1 MMAIRTKFRFQ
12 AIRSAHRTRVLLSE
26 GGSTSARQAITAL
39 ASKGC
44 EVEICDPDPFCLGRF
59 SSLVH
64 RYHRCPPLGADPEAY
79 LSFILDLVTGGRF
92 DVLLPIHEQGFLF
105 AKAHELISPH
115 VAMAL
120 PSFASY
126 EQAHSKVG
134 FSHLLSNLDLPH
146 PTTQF
151 AESRHDVPRNHSY
164 PFVIKTAI
172 GTASRGTWVISS
184 PQALARALDE
194 ADAGRAGEP
203 LLLQEFIPGPVEHAQ
218 AVFCKGRLV
227 GHHVY
232 RQIARGVGGG
242 PAVKESVR
250 RPLVRSHLERIG
262 GHLRWHGAL
271 SVDYIVANEKTPVYI
286 DCNPR
291 LVEPMSAAFAG
302 LDLVDILIRVSK
314 GEAPAASLE
323 SREGVRT
330 HMAMQALLGCAAI
343 DRSRWRV
350 LRECWRLLTKNGP
363 YSDSREELTPVG
375 IDPPTALPLAITA
388 LCLLFDPSAADRL
401 PRKRWGAHLLTP
413 ESARKIRNLPV

>member
-1 MMAIRTKFRFQ
+1 MVSRTEIRSQT
-12 AIRSAHRTRVLLSE
+12 IRSAHRTRVLLSE

-39 ASKGC
+39 AAKGY
-44 EVEICDPDPFCLGRF
+44 EVEICDPDPLCLGRF
-59 SSLVH
+59 SKLVS

-79 LSFILDLVTGGRF
+79 LSFILDTVAGGRF

-126 EQAHSKVG
+126 EQVHSKVG
-134 FSHLLSNLDLPH
+134 FGELLSKLDLPH
-146 PTTQF
+146 PTTRF
-151 AESRHDVPRNHSY
+151 AENRHDVLQNRSY

-184 PQALARALDE
+184 PQLLTRALDE

-203 LLLQEFIPGPVEHAQ
+203 LLMQEFIPGPIEHAQ
-218 AVFCKGRLV
+218 AVFSKGRLI

-232 RQIARGVGGG
+232 RQIVRGVGGG

-262 GHLRWHGAL
+262 GDLRWHGAL
-271 SVDYIVANEKTPVYI
+271 SVDYILADEKTPVYI

-302 LDLVDILIRVSK
+302 LDLVDLLIRVSK
-314 GEAPAASLE
+314 GEAPEASLE

-330 HMAMQALLGCAAI
+330 HMAMQALLGCAAR
-343 DRSRWRV
+343 DGSRGRV
-350 LRECWRLLTKNGP
+350 LRECWRLLAGNGP
-363 YSDSREELTPVG
+363 YSGSREELTPVG

-388 LCLLFDPSAADRL
+388 LYLLLDPTAADRL

-413 ESARKIRNLPV
+413 ESARKIRNWSL

>member
-1 MMAIRTKFRFQ
+1 
-12 AIRSAHRTRVLLSE
+12 LSE

-39 ASKGC
+39 AAKGY
-44 EVEICDPDPFCLGRF
+44 EVEICDPDPLCLGRF
-59 SSLVH
+59 SKLVS

-79 LSFILDLVTGGRF
+79 LSFILDTVAGGRF

-105 AKAHELISPH
+105 AKAQELISPH
-115 VAMAL
+115 VAIAL

-134 FSHLLSNLDLPH
+134 FSHLLSKLDLPH
-146 PTTQF
+146 PTTRL
-151 AESRHDVPRNHSY
+151 ADSRHDVLENRSY

-184 PQALARALDE
+184 PQVLARALDE

-203 LLLQEFIPGPVEHAQ
+203 LLLQEFIAGPVEHAQ

-262 GHLRWHGAL
+262 GHLHWHGAL
-271 SVDYIVANEKTPVYI
+271 SVDYIVANENAPVYI

-302 LDLVDILIRVSK
+302 LDLVDLLIRVSK
-314 GEAPAASLE
+314 GEAPEASLE

-330 HMAMQALLGCAAI
+330 HMAMQALLGCAAR
-343 DRSRWRV
+343 DGSRGRV
-350 LRECWRLLTKNGP
+350 LRECWRLLAGNGP
-363 YSDSREELTPVG
+363 YSGSREELTPVG

-388 LCLLFDPSAADRL
+388 LYLLLDPTAADRL

-413 ESARKIRNLPV
+413 ESARKIRNWSL